1 MKKWGIP
8 LLIFLAGCGYHHYP
22 TSAQYKFD
30 VPFIKGDKDGQLT
43 ASVIKSLSK
52 SPFLQYDPSQP
63 QILITANI
71 DSAEAEQIGYQY
83 RMKDNDSEVQ
93 DRLVPNEGR
102 RSVIVTFQIKT
113 PQDSEPYKMVV
124 EGNSDYDF
132 VDPDSFKALAFNAP
146 NGELVTVL
154 AFSLGQ
160 LDSEEGAKLASFS
173 PCYGQ
178 VAAKFSERLSR
189 YISQNCPIV
198 RKEYQKKGDEEV
210 FDD

>member
-1 MKKWGIP
+1 MRRWVIP
-8 LLIFLAGCGYHHYP
+8 LIIFLAGCGYHHYP
-22 TSAQYKFD
+22 ISSQYRFD
-30 VPFIKGDKDGQLT
+30 IPFIKGDKDGQLT
-43 ASVIKSLSK
+43 ASVIEALSK
-52 SPFLQYDPSQP
+52 SPFLRYDPAQP
-63 QILITANI
+63 QIHITANI
-71 DSAEAEQIGYQY
+71 DSVEAEQIGYQY

-102 RSVIVTFQIKT
+102 RSIMVTFHVKM
-113 PQDSEPYKMVV
+113 PESKEPYKIAV
-124 EGNSDYDF
+124 EGTSDYDF

-160 LDSEEGAKLASFS
+160 LDSEEGAKLASFA

-178 VAAKFSERLSR
+178 IAAKFSERLSR
-189 YISQNCPIV
+189 YISQSPPIMG
-198 RKEYQKKGDEEV
+198 KEYEEEIDEEV